1 MLPSSMRCI
10 MWGGTCPNLR
20 SAEYACYRCRAVLYC
35 SEFCRFD
42 HRLAHSCTRDDA
54 DRVARAAAA
63 AAAASA
69 AASRAAASSAA
80 LVGFVPANPLAMFAR
95 ISASRISSPGPLCAF
110 AGGSLPTTILSSCAH
125 MLLQLLSSRAVLP
138 LRAICKEAAAT
149 VARHPW
155 EDSVTLIRGSVRYWR
170 AFFPRARAANFFDVS
185 YASKPWLQRVLRDAD
200 FAHLTGVRTLNISG
214 QQSLTDAAF
223 VTLARSYPT
232 RGRPTSIIMSGCNA
246 AGLGIS
252 TFECFRGLQYLDIS
266 YCHNWRSSFRDDAFF
281 YLRNIRTL
289 DMSQCPRRISD
300 SAFWYLKSICVLKM
314 NGCSQDGITDAAFR
328 HESMRG
334 LCTLEMKGCNQVGIT
349 ASALRLLPDIQV
361 LK

>member
-1 MLPSSMRCI
+1 MLTSAMRCI

-20 SAEYACYRCRAVLYC
+20 SAEWACERCRAVLYC
-35 SEFCRFD
+35 SVFCRAD
-42 HRLAHSCTRDDA
+42 HRLTHSCTSDDA
-54 DRVARAAAA
+54 VRVARASAA

-80 LVGFVPANPLAMFAR
+80 LVGFVPANYMAMFAR
-95 ISASRISSPGPLCAF
+95 ISASRGSPRGPLCAF
-110 AGGSLPTTILSSCAH
+110 AGGSLPTTILSSCAD
-125 MLLQLLSSRAVLP
+125 MLLSLLSSRDVLP
-138 LRAICKEAAAT
+138 LRAACREGAVT
-149 VARHPW
+149 VARYPF
-155 EDSVTLIRGSVRYWR
+155 EDSATLIRGSVRCWR
-170 AFFPRARAANFFDVS
+170 ACFPHALAANFFNIS
-185 YASKPWLQRVLRDAD
+185 FASQPWLQPKLCDAD
-200 FAHLTGVRTLNISG
+200 FAHLTGVRALNISG

-223 VTLARSYPT
+223 VALARSYPT
-232 RGRPTSIIMSGCNA
+232 PGSPTSIIMSGCNA

-289 DMSQCPRRISD
+289 DMSQCPRKISD
-300 SAFWYLKSICVLKM
+300 SAFWYLKSIRALKM

-328 HESMRG
+328 HVSMRG
-334 LCTLEMKGCNQVGIT
+334 LCTLEMKGCHQVGIT
-349 ASALRLLPDIQV
+349 ASALRLLPEIQV